1 MGLSDWPRSKIHL
14 SFNLLRVEYRKFGS
28 TDFEVS
34 ALGLGCMRL
43 PTVRIIPQRVDNRKA
58 TSMIRSAVD
67 QGVNYLDTA
76 WPYHFGGSEKVLGNA
91 LKDGYRE
98 KVHLVTKLFMPLVRK
113 PEDFDSF
120 LERQLNKLQTD
131 YLDTY
136 LFHSLN
142 KSYFDKVK
150 RFDLIERMIRARED
164 GKIRYIGFSFHDV
177 LPVYKE
183 IVDYYNW
190 DVTQIQYNYMDT
202 AIQATHEGLT
212 YAASKGMA
220 VVVMEP
226 VKGGQLA
233 NPPQEAR
240 EVMSKAE
247 NQRSAVDWAL
257 QYLWNL
263 PEVSL
268 VLSGMSSRKQ
278 LDENVESAG
287 RSGIN
292 ALSPEDNAIIQQ
304 LVGIYRKKIL
314 VPCTAC
320 QYCMNCPSGVNIPEN
335 FAIINNMAME
345 NGFGRFRTK
354 RSYRKLVSEEKKLNK
369 EKTNGNAAVCTD
381 CKICIQ
387 KCPQG
392 IDIPEELRKVDLVMN
407 QGKKLSE
414 IYRLD

>member
-1 MGLSDWPRSKIHL
+1 M
-14 SFNLLRVEYRKFGS
+14 EYRKFGN
-28 TDFEVS
+28 TGFKVS

-43 PTVRIIPQRVDNRKA
+43 PTVRMIPQRVDNKKA
-58 TSMIRSAVD
+58 TGMIRSAVD

-142 KSYFDKVK
+142 RSYFDKVK
-150 RFDLIERMIRARED
+150 RFDLIDRMIRAREE

-190 DVTQIQYNYMDT
+190 DVSQIQYNYMDT
-202 AIQATHEGLT
+202 AIQATHEGLA

-240 EVMSKAE
+240 EVMAKAE

-268 VLSGMSSRKQ
+268 VLSGMSSQKQ
-278 LDENVESAG
+278 LNENVESAR

-292 ALSPEDNAIIQQ
+292 SLSQEDNAVIQQ
-304 LVGIYRKKIL
+304 LVEIYRKNIL

-354 RSYRKLVSEEKKLNK
+354 RSYRKLVGDERKLNK

-381 CKICIQ
+381 CQVCVK

-392 IDIPEELRKVDLVMN
+392 INIPEELKKVDLVMN
-407 QGKKLSE
+407 RGRSIKEVYQLS
-414 IYRLD
+414 